1 MQEKELLQKKERVYL
16 NHKELVTSK
25 NILRSISPD
34 FLNKI
39 GGGGPKDYA
48 ASELSLDDERLA
60 QEIGR
65 LNSLL

>member
-39 GGGGPKDYA
+39 RGGGPKDYA
-48 ASELSLDDERLA
+48 ASELS
-60 QEIGR
+60 
-65 LNSLL
+65 